1 MRTIRFGK
9 CLFALLSMLCLIN
22 QGSAQDF
29 QFSQFYAAP
38 LYLNP
43 ALTGISQETRMGS
56 VYRNQWPGL
65 DYQFTAYTAYVDHYS
80 FDQKSGVGLSISSF
94 SEEFLKLNTTEISG
108 YYAYNLQLSERANF
122 QAGTQIS
129 YILKRGT
136 LENLFFGD
144 QIDLINQTTLP
155 SSADAVGGLDPF
167 SYFSLGLGGVITWD
181 QLWIG
186 VSGHHLNRPNLA
198 FFMRDGQTQHWP
210 KYSLQVGY
218 TILLDEP
225 EFWEEGSGKFVHFI
239 ANYKHQ
245 GPFQFLD
252 AGVQVL
258 LNQLVLGAG
267 IRNMPIQSDL
277 PKRESVIALFGLNL
291 SSGLSMGYSY
301 DYPISDVGSQ
311 TLGSHELSLRYQ
323 FFYGTPKSR
332 GQRSRVLP
340 CFSYLR

>member
-1 MRTIRFGK
+1 MRKGRQ
-9 CLFALLSMLCLIN
+9 LLALLGMLLLYS
-22 QGSAQDF
+22 QGRTQDF

-65 DYQFTAYTAYVDHYS
+65 DYQFTAFTAYVDHYS
-80 FDQKSGVGLSISSF
+80 FDQKSGVGLSVSSF

-108 YYAYNLQLSERANF
+108 YYAYNLQLSEGAAL
-122 QAGTQIS
+122 QVGTQIS
-129 YILKRGT
+129 YIQKRGT

-144 QIDLINQTTLP
+144 QIDIFNQTTFP
-155 SSADAVGGLDPF
+155 SSADAVGGLEPF
-167 SYFSLGLGGVITWD
+167 NYFSIGLGTVLTMD

-186 VSGHHLNRPNLA
+186 VSGHHLNRPNMA
-198 FFMRDGQTQHWP
+198 FYVRDGQTQHWP

-218 TILLDEP
+218 TIPLDEP
-225 EFWEEGSGKFVHFI
+225 EFWEEGSGKFVHFM
-239 ANYKHQ
+239 ANFKFQ
-245 GPFQFLD
+245 GPFQFMD

-267 IRNMPIQSDL
+267 LRNMPIQSDL

-291 SSGLSMGYSY
+291 SNGLSMGYSY

-311 TLGSHELSLRYQ
+311 TLGAHELSLRYQ

>member
-1 MRTIRFGK
+1 M
-9 CLFALLSMLCLIN
+9 ALLVMLLLFSP
-22 QGSAQDF
+22 GKTQDF

-65 DYQFTAYTAYVDHYS
+65 DYQFTAFTAYLDHYS
-80 FDQKSGVGLSISSF
+80 FDQKSGIGISLSSF

-108 YYAYNLQLSERANF
+108 YYAYNLQLSEDAAL
-122 QAGTQIS
+122 QVGTQIS
-129 YILKRGT
+129 YNQKRGT
-136 LENLFFGD
+136 LENLLFGD
-144 QIDLINQTTLP
+144 QIDIFNQSHLP
-155 SSADAVGGLDPF
+155 SSADAVGGLEPF
-167 SYFSLGLGGVITWD
+167 NYFSVGLGAVLTRD
-181 QLWIG
+181 KLWIG
-186 VSGHHLNRPNLA
+186 VAGHHLNRPNLA
-198 FFMRDGQTQHWP
+198 FYVRDGHTQHWP
-210 KYSLQVGY
+210 KYSLQAGY
-218 TILLDEP
+218 TIPLDEP
-225 EFWEEGSGKFVHFI
+225 EFWEEDSGKFVHLM
-239 ANYKHQ
+239 ANYKRQ
-245 GPFQFLD
+245 GPFQFVDFGL
-252 AGVQVL
+252 QLL

-267 IRNMPIQSDL
+267 LRNMPIQSDL

-291 SSGLSMGYSY
+291 SNGLSMGYSY

-332 GQRSRVLP
+332 GRRSRVLP

>member
-1 MRTIRFGK
+1 MRKGRQLLVLLGMLL
-9 CLFALLSMLCLIN
+9 LFSP
-22 QGSAQDF
+22 GRAQDF

-65 DYQFTAYTAYVDHYS
+65 DYQFTAFTAYADHYS
-80 FDQKSGVGLSISSF
+80 LDYKSGMGLSVSSF

-108 YYAYNLQLSERANF
+108 YYAYNLQLSERAAL
-122 QAGTQIS
+122 QVGTQIS
-129 YILKRGT
+129 HIQKRGT
-136 LENLFFGD
+136 LENLLFGD
-144 QIDLINQTTLP
+144 QIDVFNQTTFP
-155 SSADAVGGLDPF
+155 SSADAVGGLEPF
-167 SYFSLGLGGVITWD
+167 NYFSIGLGTVLTWD
-181 QLWIG
+181 KLWIG
-186 VSGHHLNRPNLA
+186 VSGHHLNRPNRT
-198 FFMRDGQTQHWP
+198 FFVRDGQSQHWP
-210 KYSLQVGY
+210 KYSFQVGY
-218 TILLDEP
+218 TIPLDEP
-225 EFWEEGSGKFVHFI
+225 EFWEEGSGKFVHCM
-239 ANYKHQ
+239 ANYKRQ
-245 GPFQFLD
+245 GPFQFVD

-267 IRNMPIQSDL
+267 LRNMPIQSDL

-291 SSGLSMGYSY
+291 SNGLSMGYSY
-301 DYPISDVGSQ
+301 DYPISDVGLQ
-311 TLGSHELSLRYQ
+311 TLGAHELSLRYQ